1 MSLSYSA
8 PEHIAKL
15 QQLYIVS
22 MPTKHSEVTMNWVL
36 AEQQNWQGESVENL
50 LRMIHHLS
58 HTAASFGFADI
69 GAMACDVEC
78 LLLGGIMAENL
89 SEIRHKLQ
97 ALCGLLTVHASV
109 SETYKKPLVPE
120 TWLQPSA
127 QKKILIIDSK
137 DLSLNRFIVPLEK
150 AGYLVDISSDIN
162 TLQHYAETQTPH
174 VIILNGAFD
183 TQLSPLFSEAVRLL
197 NTQFPD
203 APILY
208 IFHVNDFA
216 NRLQAVRLGA
226 KHYLTEPITAPQI
239 LESLDHLL
247 GLHPQEPYRVL
258 ILEEDTDL
266 ARLYQTSLE
275 QAGIHT
281 ELLIDPSCFINALV
295 EFKPETI
302 LLDSTQPQ
310 CSGLELAAILRQ
322 EEAYAHINLLFL
334 SADTQHNLP
343 LWSLGNDQILT
354 KPIPLNYLVELILH
368 KAGASRKLQQ
378 DLSHDK
384 LTGLLSEHSF
394 RERLQAN
401 IALAERSGSPVM
413 VAVLDLVQFKKINS
427 QQGYWVGNQIL
438 KNVAKMLR
446 QRLRRGDLIGRSQN
460 NQFLIA
466 LYDADKTS
474 SVQVLQQLLPEISD
488 LPPSQGE
495 SVHLQWNVGIAHYPG
510 HIHKYNELS
519 LDMLAVAANALQAAK
534 QQGDHQFVLQSIAP
548 HDFFNTL

>member
-1 MSLSYSA
+1 MSLSHSA

-15 QQLYIVS
+15 QQLYITS

-69 GAMACDVEC
+69 GAMAGDVES

-120 TWLQPSA
+120 TWLQQSA
-127 QKKILIIDSK
+127 HRKILIIDNK
-137 DLSLNRFIVPLEK
+137 LSLSRIVAPLEK
-150 AGYLVDISSDIN
+150 AGYLVEISNNIN
-162 TLQHYAETQTPH
+162 TLQHYAETQTPNA
-174 VIILNGAFD
+174 IILDGAFD
-183 TQLSPLFSEAVRLL
+183 SQASPLFSEAVRLL
-197 NTQFPD
+197 NTQFPN

-208 IFHVNDFA
+208 IFRVNDFA

-226 KHYLTEPITAPQI
+226 KHYLTQPITVHQI
-239 LESLDHLL
+239 LESLDNLL
-247 GLHPQEPYRVL
+247 GLHAQEPYRVL

-275 QAGIHT
+275 QAGIHS
-281 ELLIDPSCFINALV
+281 ELLIDPSCFLNALV

-322 EEAYAHINLLFL
+322 EEAYGHINLLFL
-334 SADTQHNLP
+334 SADAQQNLP

-368 KAGASRKLQQ
+368 KARASRKLQQ

-384 LTGLLSEHSF
+384 LTGLLNEPSF

-413 VAVLDLVQFKKINS
+413 VAVLDLVQFKQINL
-427 QQGYWVGNQIL
+427 QQGYWVGNQVL
-438 KNVAKMLR
+438 KNIAKMLR

-474 SVQVLQQLLPEISD
+474 SVQVLQQLLPEISE
-488 LPPSQGE
+488 LPPSLGE
-495 SVHLQWNVGIAHYPG
+495 SLQLQWNVGIAHYPG

-519 LDMLAVAANALQAAK
+519 LDMLAVASNALQTAK

>member
-1 MSLSYSA
+1 MPLSHSA

-15 QQLYIVS
+15 QQLYIAS

-36 AEQQNWQGESVENL
+36 AEQQNWQGESVKHL

-69 GAMACDVEC
+69 GAMACDVEL

-109 SETYKKPLVPE
+109 SELHKEPLVPE
-120 TWLQPSA
+120 TWLQ
-127 QKKILIIDSK
+127 QTVHKKILIVDSK
-137 DLSLNRFIVPLEK
+137 SSLTRFVDPLEK
-150 AGYLVDISSDIN
+150 AGYVVAVSNNIT
-162 TLQHYAETQTPH
+162 TLQHYAENQTPNM
-174 VIILNGAFD
+174 IILDGTFD
-183 TQLSPLFSEAVRLL
+183 TQTSSLFAEAAHLL
-197 NTQFPD
+197 KSQFPD

-208 IFHVNDFA
+208 IFRVNDFA
-216 NRLQAVRLGA
+216 NRLQAVRFGA
-226 KHYLTEPITAPQI
+226 KHYLTQPITVHQI
-239 LESLDHLL
+239 LESVDNLL
-247 GLHPQEPYRVL
+247 GAHPQEPYRVL
-258 ILEEDTDL
+258 ILEEDSDL
-266 ARLYQTSLE
+266 AQLYQTSLE

-281 ELLIDPSCFINALV
+281 KLLIDPSAFINALV
-295 EFKPETI
+295 EFQPETI
-302 LLDSTQPQ
+302 LLDSTQAQ

-322 EEAYAHINLLFL
+322 EEAYEPINLLFL
-334 SADTQHNLP
+334 SVVPQQHLP

-354 KPIPLNYLVELILH
+354 KPIPLDYLVELILH
-368 KAGASRKLQQ
+368 KARTSRKLQQ

-384 LTGLLSEHSF
+384 LTGLLNEHSF

-413 VAVLDLVQFKKINS
+413 VAILDLVQFKTINL

-438 KNVAKMLR
+438 KNIAKMLR
-446 QRLRRGDLIGRSQN
+446 QRLRRGDLIGRSRS

-466 LYDADKTS
+466 LYDADETS
-474 SVQVLQQLLPEISD
+474 SIQVLQQLLPEISV
-488 LPPSQGE
+488 LPPLMGE
-495 SVHLQWNVGIAHYPG
+495 SLQLQWNVGIAHYPG

-519 LDMLAVAANALQAAK
+519 LDMLAVAANALQTAK
-534 QQGDHQFVLQSIAP
+534 QQGNHQFVLQSITP